1 MTDKKM
7 WFGNRNY
14 MQFIQCPEAGA
25 NYTSEGTAS
34 TARFLDG
41 GAFHRQTFNA
51 AKTWSLSW
59 ALTSRDNVRAIT
71 DYVEGV
77 HGEGYIYWVDPFVM
91 DRNAAPQALATPAL
105 AGYDGPSLMYSAE
118 PELAETSANSLGY
131 PKESAVYSTVTNVQ
145 ERPYYF
151 PVPPGYTAWI
161 GVHGSTTDEA
171 SGIQLNTAYGPAT
184 ETSVGTILTMLDVL
198 DETRVN
204 HAVTHVPGVIDGFE
218 LSLVVTAGASVTL
231 SGVIVQILRDGVTP
245 EPGGFISGQGASGCV
260 FNGWPEK
267 EMYSA
272 IMDYVGLRAE
282 FIETEQWA

>member
-1 MTDKKM
+1 MTSMKM
-7 WFGNRNY
+7 WFGNRKH
-14 MQFIQCPEAGA
+14 MQWIQCPEAGA
-25 NYTSEGTAS
+25 NYTSEGTAA

-71 DYVEGV
+71 DYVDGV
-77 HGEGYIYWVDPFVM
+77 HGDGPIYWSDPFVM
-91 DRNAAPQALATPAL
+91 DRNIAPQSLATPAL
-105 AGYDGPSLMYSAE
+105 AGYDAVSLMYSAE
-118 PELAETSANSLGY
+118 PELVATSANSLGY
-131 PKESAVYSTVTNVQ
+131 PAESAVYSTVTNLQ
-145 ERPYYF
+145 ERPFYF
-151 PVPPGYTAWI
+151 PIPPGYTAWV
-161 GVHGSTTDEA
+161 GVHGSVDGGS
-171 SGIQLNTAYGPAT
+171 SGIQVNKAFGPST
-184 ETSVGTILTMLDVL
+184 DTGTSIIPDVLSVL

-204 HAVTHVPGVIDGFE
+204 YSVDHLPGFVDGIE
-218 LSLVVTAGASVTL
+218 LSLTVAAGESVTL
-231 SGVIVQILRDGVTP
+231 SGIIVQVLPTGVLP

-272 IMDYVGLRAE
+272 VMDYVGLRAD